1 MTWPGAV
8 TVLGATAGLCWAA
21 GHGLEYRRA
30 RRTRRRAS
38 SLLQRPASA
47 PGVVPGPVRSWPG
60 AGETARRRAA
70 VLGAVAVGWLLVG
83 GLPGLAVGVV
93 TGLCLRQRLGRW
105 AAREAGADR
114 TAHRAAAQLPLAAD
128 LLAACV
134 EAGADPVVAARAVGE
149 ALGGPL
155 GRRLEQGAAEVRLG
169 GEPAAAWQRLA
180 AVPGAAP
187 LARLIERAGESG
199 LPAAAPAGRLAAEAR
214 AAGDRAATGR
224 ARKAG
229 VLITGPVG
237 LCFLPAFITV
247 GVLPVVIGLAD
258 GALGAG
264 P

>member
-8 TVLGATAGLCWAA
+8 TALVVTAGLVWAA
-21 GHGLEYRRA
+21 GEVAGRRGA
-30 RRTRRRAS
+30 GRGRRRAAA
-38 SLLQRPASA
+38 LLGRPAGSPPA
-47 PGVVPGPVRSWPG
+47 VRWRWPPGG
-60 AGETARRRAA
+60 TARRRAA
-70 VLGAVAVGWLLVG
+70 ALGAVVVGWLLVG

-93 TGLCLRQRLGRW
+93 SGLVMERRLGRQ

-114 TAHRAAAQLPLAAD
+114 GAAQAAQQLPLAAD

-134 EAGADPVVAARAVGE
+134 EAGAEPVVAARAVGE

-155 GRRLEQGAAEVRLG
+155 GERLAQGAAEVRLG
-169 GEPAAAWQRLA
+169 GDAAGAWQRLA
-180 AVPGAAP
+180 AVPGADP

-199 LPAAAPAGRLAAEAR
+199 LPAAAPAARLAAEAR
-214 AAGDRAATGR
+214 AAGDRAATAR
-224 ARKAG
+224 ARRAG

-237 LCFLPAFITV
+237 LCFLPAFIAI

-258 GALGAG
+258 GALGSG